1 MSRLARSAGRRRVP
15 DTAPDLGDGEAD
27 LAGRFGAACDL
38 AMRRRAPQGIRYERP
53 RFVSFVRDR
62 AHLLRF
68 VGFVSDRLLL
78 TRFVSFVGDR
88 LLLTR
93 FVSFVG
99 DRLLLTRFVCGAD
112 ASSARGDDR
121 LLLTRFVSFVHASS
135 ARGDDGGR
143 AGAARQ
149 TRSRRRECLGSGGAW
164 REAPH
169 EHRAARQRQQRA

>member
-68 VGFVSDRLLL
+68 VGFVSDRLFL
-78 TRFVSFVGDR
+78 TRFVGFVSDR
-88 LLLTR
+88 LFLTR
-93 FVSFVG
+93 FG
-99 DRLLLTRFVCGAD
+99 CGAD

-135 ARGDDGGR
+135 ARGDDGER